1 MACFEI
7 ENVSFSYAGSN
18 EKALD
23 GICLTVKKSDFVTVC
38 GASGS
43 GKTTLLRL
51 LKPVLAPHG
60 IAEGR
65 ILFDGTPLT
74 ELDERKQAETIGF
87 VMQSPDNQLVT
98 DKVWH
103 ELAFGL
109 ESLGCPTDEIRARV
123 SEMASFF
130 GIETWFHNSVS
141 ELSGGQKQL
150 LNLAA
155 VMVMQP
161 DVLLLDEPT
170 SRLDPIAA
178 EEFLRTVKKINEE
191 FGTTVILS
199 EHRLEDA
206 IALSDRVIV
215 MDRGRI
221 IADDAPLRIGKIL
234 KGSGHEMYA
243 SLPAPM
249 RIYEAVEGGADC
261 PVTIRDGRLWLESY
275 AECHTVKP
283 LPHEEPAPSRDSV
296 IDLRDVWFRY
306 EKNLPDVV
314 KGLDLSVGRGEFL
327 AILGGNGTGKTTL
340 LSLISGRHTPYRGK
354 VRICGKNLSELPDL
368 YDAVLGVLPQEPT
381 TLFSQ
386 KTVRRDLA
394 AMLSDSRLSDE
405 EKERRLAEVCSLC
418 RIGSLTERHPYDLS
432 GGEQQRVALA
442 MLLLK
447 SPEILLL
454 DEPTKGFDTAFKKVF
469 ADILNALTK
478 KGVTVVMVSH
488 DIEFCAEYADRC
500 ALVFDGRITS
510 VGTPREFFSGKNFY
524 TTAANRMARTVLPD
538 AVLSGDVLAA
548 CGVKEFPVP
557 EKPEE
562 KTEEKPPK
570 EKAAVEKDV
579 KKQNIPVRRILGA
592 VFGLAFLLAT
602 VSYMSGADF
611 LHIRE
616 ISWMN
621 TNRFSLISIALVFAV
636 LFLLLPKEKN
646 ISEIAPIQ
654 KHSLPK
660 RTILASGLTVLII
673 PLTIFIGVRYFEG
686 KNYYFL
692 SLLILLETF
701 LPFAMIFESRK
712 PKAREIVMISV
723 LCAIAVA
730 GRAAFAM
737 LPQFKPVTALVIISG
752 VCFGGETGFLVG
764 SMTAFVSNFLFGQGP
779 WTPWQMFAFG
789 SIGFLAGIL
798 YKTGI
803 LGKTKLSLCLFGAAS
818 TLVIYGGIMNP
829 ASVIM
834 SQTHITWEMIAAS
847 YLSGLPFDLIHAA
860 STVLFL
866 WFIAAPMIEKLER
879 IKTKYGLIDE
889 SDGR

>member
-354 VRICGKNLSELPDL
+354 VRICGKKLSEFPDL

-447 SPEILLL
+447 SPGILLL
-454 DEPTKGFDTAFKKVF
+454 DEPTKGFDAAFKKVF

-510 VGTPREFFSGKNFY
+510 VGTPREFFPARIS
-524 TTAANRMARTVLPD
+524 TRPPPTAWQERYCPTRCFPATCLPP
-538 AVLSGDVLAA
+538 AA
-548 CGVKEFPVP
+548 
-557 EKPEE
+557 
-562 KTEEKPPK
+562 
-570 EKAAVEKDV
+570 
-579 KKQNIPVRRILGA
+579 
-592 VFGLAFLLAT
+592 
-602 VSYMSGADF
+602 
-611 LHIRE
+611 
-616 ISWMN
+616 
-621 TNRFSLISIALVFAV
+621 
-636 LFLLLPKEKN
+636 
-646 ISEIAPIQ
+646 
-654 KHSLPK
+654 
-660 RTILASGLTVLII
+660 
-673 PLTIFIGVRYFEG
+673 
-686 KNYYFL
+686 
-692 SLLILLETF
+692 
-701 LPFAMIFESRK
+701 
-712 PKAREIVMISV
+712 
-723 LCAIAVA
+723 
-730 GRAAFAM
+730 
-737 LPQFKPVTALVIISG
+737 
-752 VCFGGETGFLVG
+752 
-764 SMTAFVSNFLFGQGP
+764 
-779 WTPWQMFAFG
+779 
-789 SIGFLAGIL
+789 
-798 YKTGI
+798 
-803 LGKTKLSLCLFGAAS
+803 
-818 TLVIYGGIMNP
+818 
-829 ASVIM
+829 
-834 SQTHITWEMIAAS
+834 
-847 YLSGLPFDLIHAA
+847 
-860 STVLFL
+860 
-866 WFIAAPMIEKLER
+866 
-879 IKTKYGLIDE
+879 
-889 SDGR
+889 